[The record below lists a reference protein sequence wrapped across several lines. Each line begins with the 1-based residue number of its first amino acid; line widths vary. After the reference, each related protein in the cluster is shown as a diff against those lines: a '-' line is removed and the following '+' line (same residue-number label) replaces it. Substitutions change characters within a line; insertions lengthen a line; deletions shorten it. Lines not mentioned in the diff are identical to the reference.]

1 MKGFVVAV
9 KSGIMLGFHL
19 PQELPKIKMER
30 PNISGRLRF
39 YHIPMRFIPS
49 SVFSSRCT
57 INIHDCQLANPPRPP
72 YHPQRHLRHLGRLPS
87 LLLQSLLR
95 LHLQMFFFELA
106 HPNIEKGIDSVWHWK
121 AFDVSWFNTT
131 IVSLQYMFDEY
142 RGPES
147 KGLPLA
153 EEKPSV
159 FDIYYWW
166 KKSG

>member
-9 KSGIMLGFHL
+9 SPGSCWVSTSLRCKWNFRAVSRSIDFNFLGDSFLPVFPGTAFHDV
-19 PQELPKIKMER
+19 R
-30 PNISGRLRF
+30 STF
-39 YHIPMRFIPS
+39 
-49 SVFSSRCT
+49 T
-57 INIHDCQLANPPRPP
+57 TANPPRPP

-95 LHLQMFFFELA
+95 LHLQLFFFELA
-106 HPNIEKGIDSVWHWK
+106 HPNIEKGIDSVWHWTT
-121 AFDVSWFNTT
+121 FDVSWFSTT
-131 IVSLQYMFDEY
+131 ILSLQYMFDEY
-142 RGPES
+142 SGPEL

-153 EEKPSV
+153 EEKTSV